1 MMRRIHFGKKFD
13 INVVSTVI
21 FFKAARVWRRLDGV
35 LGAGLR
41 EEQLKSFLHDVSKKV
56 P

>member
-1 MMRRIHFGKKFD
+1 MMRRIPFGGNM
-13 INVVSTVI
+13 ILRWSLRLS
-21 FFKAARVWRRLDGV
+21 FFKAARVWGRLDGV

-41 EEQLKSFLHDVSKKV
+41 EEQLRSFLHDVSKKV